1 MKSQRLAIAP
11 LAAALLISAPAT
23 AAPIEGN
30 HFPTVVSDLS
40 IPLSAP
46 AGMLGSGMLCLPKGE
61 ARVSDFI
68 SSKSEFSRLVTDA
81 IVEYASVDGAAHLSN
96 VRVKL
101 ISIESKLCNK
111 SYGMFGLGDRRAHS
125 GKVEF
130 GFDLVVR
137 RTNGTEIGVTKHI
150 MLTIDKKSAQPI
162 QAMLPLAL
170 KELFSQTRPYL
181 TGDSA

>member
-1 MKSQRLAIAP
+1 MIPARSAIAP
-11 LAAALLISAPAT
+11 LAAALLSLAPAT
-23 AAPIEGN
+23 AGPIESG
-30 HFPTVVSDLS
+30 HSPTVVSDLS

-46 AGMLGSGMLCLPKGE
+46 AGMLGSGMLCLPKGR
-61 ARVSDFI
+61 ARLSDFV

-81 IVEYASVDGAAHLSN
+81 FLEYASGAGSDHLSN
-96 VRVKL
+96 VRVTL

-111 SYGMFGLGDRRAHS
+111 SYGMFGLGDKRAHS
-125 GKVEF
+125 GKVSF

-137 RTNGTEIGVTKHI
+137 RASGSEIGVTKRI

-170 KELFSQTRPYL
+170 KELFSQVRPSL
-181 TGDSA
+181 SADSA